1 MTENSVKRQFTG
13 WHMTAILVSF
23 FLVVITVNMVMARFA
38 IATFGGTVVD
48 NSYVASQEF
57 NRWLDDAAA
66 QRKAGWAATIS
77 LDQDRRVA
85 TLLTRPKGPEAT
97 LSLTAVATHVLGRE
111 APVTLVLFPVGK
123 DMWRSTKPLPK
134 GRWEVRVEAV
144 HTDSRARFQ
153 KVLG

>member
-1 MTENSVKRQFTG
+1 MTENGVKRQFTG

-23 FLVVITVNMVMARFA
+23 FLVVVGVNLVMARFA
-38 IATFGGTVVD
+38 ISTFGGTVVD

-77 LDQDRRVA
+77 LDHIRRVE
-85 TLLTRPKGPEAT
+85 TLLTRPQGPEAT

-111 APVTLVLFPVGK
+111 APVKLVLFPLGK
-123 DMWRSTKPLPK
+123 DMWRSTQPLPT

-144 HTDSRARFQ
+144 HAGSRARFQ
-153 KVLG
+153 TVLG